1 MITKEEVEKEQV
13 KQRTNAIHEVF
24 DGLIEWW
31 FIKKDCQEF
40 KYKFEQ
46 VDFTSYGVTLD
57 SVKEELDKYVSLGG
71 YSGYS
76 IDEDNIITFRR

>member
-1 MITKEEVEKEQV
+1 MITKEEAEKEQV
-13 KQRTNAIHEVF
+13 KQRINAIHDVF

-31 FIKKDCQEF
+31 FIRKDCQEF

-46 VDFTSYGVTLD
+46 IDFSSYGVTLD
-57 SVKEELDKYVSLGG
+57 SVKKELDKYVSLGG

>member
-1 MITKEEVEKEQV
+1 MITKEEAEKKQV
-13 KQRTNAIHEVF
+13 KWRINAIHEVF

-46 VDFTSYGVTLD
+46 TDFTSYGVTLD
-57 SVKEELDKYVSLGG
+57 SVKKELDKYVSLGG

>member
-1 MITKEEVEKEQV
+1 MITKEEAEKKQV
-13 KQRTNAIHEVF
+13 KQRINAIHEVF

-31 FIKKDCQEF
+31 FIRKDCQEF

-46 VDFTSYGVTLD
+46 TDFTSYGVTLD
-57 SVKEELDKYVSLGG
+57 SVKEELDKYISLGG

>member
-24 DGLIEWW
+24 DGLIKWW

-46 VDFTSYGVTLD
+46 TDFTSYGVTLD
-57 SVKEELDKYVSLGG
+57 SVKKELDKYVSLGG

>member
-13 KQRTNAIHEVF
+13 KQRINTIHEVF

-31 FIKKDCQEF
+31 FIKKDYQEF

-46 VDFTSYGVTLD
+46 IDFTSYRVTFD